1 MFISIYT
8 CLELNRQAMLLML
21 GESKI
26 IKNHLGLLC
35 VIYTKNMHEKK
46 TQWMDMPTN
55 RLSFIRKCE
64 IG

>member
-1 MFISIYT
+1 
-8 CLELNRQAMLLML
+8 MLLML

-26 IKNHLGLLC
+26 IKNHVGLLC